1 MHSSSRSPGRWVETS
16 GKIVRKKNM
25 YSEVGSRKVAT
36 VTKQFFLLITTHR
49 RLEKQKNLGS
59 DFWFHEIN
67 SLSAGNIAQK
77 MTKTLAG
84 ALLRVV
90 QLCITLAKCAKNREH
105 FCNKNSGFQFF
116 ASLSSS
122 HDFLSVI
129 FGILRKFRIGI
140 GLRNFCGRKN
150 FRRKNMINNFDRKNF
165 GRENFWSKI
174 FEILK
179 ISKIQIFE
187 NFGISKFSKSQK
199 FSTKKIS
206 TKNFRS
212 KFLIIFFFDEKF
224 SDHKNFVNLFRS

>member
-1 MHSSSRSPGRWVETS
+1 M
-16 GKIVRKKNM
+16 
-25 YSEVGSRKVAT
+25 SRKVAT

-49 RLEKQKNLGS
+49 RLEKQKKSGIRLVGLCDQFARSHWRCSKNDQNSGWGS
-59 DFWFHEIN
+59 
-67 SLSAGNIAQK
+67 SAVMHNI
-77 MTKTLAG
+77 T
-84 ALLRVV
+84 
-90 QLCITLAKCAKNREH
+90 KCAKNREYV
-105 FCNKNSGFQFF
+105 CENNSGFRFF

-140 GLRNFCGRKN
+140 GLRNFCGRKI
-150 FRRKNMINNFDRKNF
+150 FRRKNMINNFDRKKI

-199 FSTKKIS
+199 FSTKKNLDQKFSIKIFDHIFS
-206 TKNFRS
+206 TKNFPTTKIS
-212 KFLIIFFFDEKF
+212 
-224 SDHKNFVNLFRS
+224 